1 MNYTDSE
8 KSYSKISQGHKTVIT
23 VLTEKNLLWNA
34 GQNIE
39 NTLGI
44 KGRNSTAENT
54 LSKISIGIPIQSLI
68 LNRKVEKPL
77 PSETD
82 KELLRK

>member
-1 MNYTDSE
+1 MLCN
-8 KSYSKISQGHKTVIT
+8 V
-23 VLTEKNLLWNA
+23 

-44 KGRNSTAENT
+44 EGKNSTAENT

-68 LNRKVEKPL
+68 LNRKVEEPL
-77 PSETD
+77 PRETD